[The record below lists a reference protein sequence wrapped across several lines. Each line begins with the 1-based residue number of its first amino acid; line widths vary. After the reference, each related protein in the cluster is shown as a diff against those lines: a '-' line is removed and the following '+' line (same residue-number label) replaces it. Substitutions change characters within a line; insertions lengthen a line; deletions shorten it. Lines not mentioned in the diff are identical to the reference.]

1 MDAADS
7 PLKTITAADK
17 ARYAEDGYLSLPS
30 FVMGDWLDRLT
41 EATARIVEE
50 SRAETQSGPKFDI
63 EPDHT
68 AENPRLR
75 RLVSPQDHDPAYYDF
90 MTGGPI
96 VDLAEDLLGPNLK
109 FHHGKLN
116 FKWADGG
123 AEVKWHQDIPFWPHT
138 NYEVLTIGLA
148 LDDSDDAMGPMGVLP
163 GSHRGPIYDHFNAA
177 GDWRGYIGEEDAA
190 GIDLDAA
197 DYLKGPKGS
206 VTVHHCRMVHGS
218 KPNTHPTK
226 ARPFL
231 LFAYSAA
238 DCLPLMP
245 YNSPSKHSGK
255 IVRGRHPAYPKF
267 DPDVCKL
274 PPLRD
279 SSGPYRSIFASQ
291 QGEDSEGKAAPS
303 MM

>member
-1 MDAADS
+1 M
-7 PLKTITAADK
+7 
-17 ARYAEDGYLSLPS
+17 
-30 FVMGDWLDRLT
+30 
-41 EATARIVEE
+41 
-50 SRAETQSGPKFDI
+50 
-63 EPDHT
+63 
-68 AENPRLR
+68 
-75 RLVSPQDHDPAYYDF
+75 SPQDHDAAYYDF

-96 VDLAEDLLGPNLK
+96 VDLAEDLLGPDIK

-116 FKWADGG
+116 FKWAGGG

-138 NYEVLTIGLA
+138 CYDVLTIGLA
-148 LDDSDDAMGPMGVLP
+148 LDDIDDEMGPMGVLP
-163 GSHRGPIYDHFNAA
+163 GSHKGAIYDHYSEA
-177 GDWRGYIGEEDAA
+177 GDWRGFIGEQDAA
-190 GIDLDAA
+190 GLDLDAA
-197 DYLKGPKGS
+197 DYLKGPAGT

-245 YNSPSKHSGK
+245 TNSPSVYSGK
-255 IVRGRHPAYPKF
+255 VVRGRHPAFPRF
-267 DPDVCKL
+267 DPEPCKL

-279 SSGPYRSIFASQ
+279 KSQPYRSIFASQ
-291 QGEDSEGKAAPS
+291 QGEDAEGKAGGG